1 MFLNDRNLAARLRTQ
16 RTLFSLWMALAALM
30 VIVTMAAGLATTAH
44 ATDIDYIQTSAIAS
58 APISKASDR
67 IFVIGLMVAGF
78 VTMAVGG
85 TVLILNSIRE
95 TSGRHRRH

>member
-44 ATDIDYIQTSAIAS
+44 AADIDYIQTSAIAS

-85 TVLILNSIRE
+85 IVLTLNSIRE